1 MANIQYSDL
10 IDEVLPQLA
19 ADPSDPVT
27 EQAIKRAVIEFC
39 RESWIWQFFPDAQ
52 NVRSRVAEYDIE
64 TPAGADVVTMVD
76 VSLNNVPLVPK
87 SIAWLNANLP
97 GWRTTTA
104 TVKHY
109 TQIDTDQVILA
120 PLPAENVT
128 NGLTMTVALQ
138 PSQTA
143 TSFPKWIANQY
154 IYQIADGAIA
164 KLMLMPN
171 KPWTD
176 LVNGQDHR
184 TRFEQAFNDA
194 RESAVS
200 ALGRAAQRT
209 SSQH

>member
-1 MANIQYSDL
+1 VANIQYSDL

-39 RESWIWQFFPDAQ
+39 RESWIWQFFPEAQ
-52 NVRSRVAEYDIE
+52 NVRSGVAEYDIE
-64 TPAGADVVTMVD
+64 PPSGADVVTVVD
-76 VSLNNVPLVPK
+76 VECNRVPLTPK
-87 SIAWLNANLP
+87 SVAWLNKETP
-97 GWRTTTA
+97 GWRTTGA
-104 TVKHY
+104 AIKHY
-109 TQIDTDQVILA
+109 TQIDTDQLILA
-120 PLPAENVT
+120 PLPAENIT
-128 NGLTMTVALQ
+128 SGLAMTVALQ
-138 PSQTA
+138 PSQSA
-143 TSFPKWIANQY
+143 TSFPKWIANQF

-194 RESAVS
+194 RESAIS
-200 ALGRAAQRT
+200 ALGRAAVRV
-209 SSQH
+209 SAQH

>member
-39 RESWIWQFFPDAQ
+39 RESWVWKYFPDPQ
-52 NVRSRVAEYDIE
+52 TVRSGIAEYDLEQPTGSDIV
-64 TPAGADVVTMVD
+64 TVVDATY
-76 VSLNNVPLVPK
+76 NGVPITPK
-87 SIAWLNANLP
+87 SVEWLNKEIP
-97 GWRTTTA
+97 GWRTTGA
-104 TVKHY
+104 AVKHY
-109 TQIDTDQVILA
+109 TQIDAEQMILA
-120 PLPAENVT
+120 PLPAENIT
-128 NGLTMTVALQ
+128 NGLVMTLALQ
-138 PSQTA
+138 PSQAA
-143 TSFPKWIANQY
+143 TGFPKWIANQF

-184 TRFEQAFNDA
+184 NRFEQAFNDA

-200 ALGRAAQRT
+200 ALGRAVTRVSAQ
-209 SSQH
+209 H

>member
-1 MANIQYSDL
+1 MANILYSDL

-39 RESWIWQFFPDAQ
+39 RESWIWRFFTDAQ
-52 NVRSRVAEYDIE
+52 NIQSGVLAYDIDPPSGSDIV
-64 TPAGADVVTMVD
+64 TVIDVEY
-76 VSLNNVPLVPK
+76 NKVPLTAK
-87 SIAWLNANLP
+87 SVEWLNKEIP
-97 GWRTTTA
+97 GWRTTGA
-104 TVKHY
+104 AVKHY

-120 PLPAENVT
+120 PLPAENIT
-128 NGLTMTVALQ
+128 GGLVMTVALQ

-143 TSFPKWIANQY
+143 TGFPKWIANQF
-154 IYQIADGAIA
+154 IYQIAEGAMA
-164 KLMLMPN
+164 KLMLMPG

-176 LVNGQDHR
+176 LASGQEHR

-200 ALGRAAQRT
+200 ALGRAAVRVT
-209 SSQH
+209 GQH

>member
-39 RESWIWQFFPDAQ
+39 RESWVWQHFPDPQ
-52 NVRSRVAEYDIE
+52 NVRSGVADYDLEPPSGADIVTVIDAEY
-64 TPAGADVVTMVD
+64 
-76 VSLNNVPLVPK
+76 NRVPLTAK
-87 SIAWLNANLP
+87 SVAWLNKEIP
-97 GWRTTTA
+97 GWRTTGA
-104 TVKHY
+104 AVKHY

-120 PLPAENVT
+120 PLPAENIT
-128 NGLTMTVALQ
+128 NGLVMTLALQ

-143 TSFPKWIANQY
+143 TAFPKWIANQY
-154 IYQIADGAIA
+154 IYQIAEGAIA

-184 TRFEQAFNDA
+184 HRFEQAFNDA
-194 RESAVS
+194 RESALS
-200 ALGRAAQRT
+200 ALGRAAVRV
-209 SSQH
+209 SAQH

>member
-52 NVRSRVAEYDIE
+52 NVRSGTAEYDIE
-64 TPAGADVVTMVD
+64 PPSGADVVTVVD
-76 VSLNNVPLVPK
+76 VEYNRVPLTPK
-87 SIAWLNANLP
+87 SVAWLNKEIP
-97 GWRTTTA
+97 GWRTTGA
-104 TVKHY
+104 AVKHY
-109 TQIDTDQVILA
+109 TQIDTEQVILA
-120 PLPAENVT
+120 PLPAENIT
-128 NGLTMTVALQ
+128 NGLVMTVALQ
-138 PSQTA
+138 PSQKA
-143 TSFPKWIANQY
+143 TGFPSWIAAQY
-154 IYQIADGAIA
+154 IYQIAEGAMA

-176 LVNGQDHR
+176 MATGQDHR

-200 ALGRAAQRT
+200 ALGRAAVRV
-209 SSQH
+209 SAQH